1 MKYYVK
7 DSTIGKIVE
16 RNSVLELV
24 SYLEEVCKRKF
35 KQSRT
40 SYMDEMVSLG
50 HGYDDENGMY
60 FTERMSDSFEIGI
73 KKDKNSYYRTNIH
86 EYTRNTFYK
95 NEMGD

>member
-7 DSTIGKIVE
+7 DSTIGKIIE

-24 SYLEEVCKRKF
+24 AYLEEVCKRQF
-35 KQSRT
+35 KQSRA

-60 FTERMSDSFEIGI
+60 FTERMSESFDIGVKSGI
-73 KKDKNSYYRTNIH
+73 GGYQRTNIH
-86 EYTRNTFYK
+86 EYARNLHYK
-95 NEMGD
+95 DEMGD